1 MDSSVFAFVQGY
13 LPDSVSDLLQEYAF
27 RDGAPLQL
35 FSAALAQQAARAAD
49 AVSPYTA
56 PLTAR
61 ATSSF
66 VTMVTP
72 VLDRIARAAY
82 NAPDVVV
89 LLLVVVMA
97 VLAIQVLS
105 LLRRLVAW
113 WTRLLFR
120 LLFWSGVVLVLA
132 AVWQRGPLQSAQDA
146 AAIAGRLYGY
156 ASFVGD
162 IWRAEYNKYQQQQVQ
177 AQAAN
182 GGGTGGGSGA
192 AAASAASASAHAASI
207 AAAAAARRIYKHDPR
222 GAAGTGRPYTR
233 T

>member
-1 MDSSVFAFVQGY
+1 MEHTAFAFLQGF
-13 LPDSVSDLLQEYAF
+13 LPDSLSSLLQEYAL
-27 RDGAPLQL
+27 RDGAPLQIW
-35 FSAALAQQAARAAD
+35 SSALATQAARAAD

-56 PLTAR
+56 PLTAK
-61 ATSSF
+61 ATSTF
-66 VTMVTP
+66 ATMVTP

-89 LLLVVVMA
+89 LLLVVVFA
-97 VLAIQVLS
+97 VLFIQVLS

-113 WTRLLFR
+113 WTRMLFR
-120 LLFWSGVVLVLA
+120 LMFLSGVVLVLA

-146 AAIAGRLYGY
+146 AAIVGRLYGY

-182 GGGTGGGSGA
+182 GGTGTAAGA
-192 AAASAASASAHAASI
+192 AASASASAAAY
-207 AAAAAARRIYKHDPR
+207 AAAAASRRIYQRDAPN
-222 GAAGTGRPYTR
+222 AAGTGRPYTR
-233 T
+233 A

>member
-1 MDSSVFAFVQGY
+1 MTFPHPPGY
-13 LPDSVSDLLQEYAF
+13 LPDSVSALLQEYAL

-35 FSAALAQQAARAAD
+35 WSSALAHQAARAAD

-61 ATSSF
+61 ATASF
-66 VTMVTP
+66 ATMVTP

-82 NAPDVVV
+82 NAPDIVV
-89 LLLVVVMA
+89 LLLVVVFA
-97 VLAIQVLS
+97 VLVLQVLS

-120 LLFWSGVVLVLA
+120 LVFWSGVVLVLA

-146 AAIAGRLYGY
+146 AAIVGRLYGY

-182 GGGTGGGSGA
+182 GGGGGGGGG
-192 AAASAASASAHAASI
+192 AASASASAAAI
-207 AAAAAARRIYKHDPR
+207 AAAAASRRIYRRDAP

-233 T
+233 A

>member
-1 MDSSVFAFVQGY
+1 MDSSAFAFVQGY
-13 LPDSVSDLLQEYAF
+13 LPDSVSSLVYEYAL

-35 FSAALAQQAARAAD
+35 WSRVLANQASRAAH

-56 PLTAR
+56 PLTAK

-66 VTMVTP
+66 ATMVTP

-89 LLLVVVMA
+89 LLFVVVLL
-97 VLAIQVLS
+97 VLMLQVLS
-105 LLRRLVAW
+105 LIRRLVAW
-113 WTRLLFR
+113 WTRMLFR
-120 LLFWSGVVLVLA
+120 LIFWSGVALVVA
-132 AVWQRGPLQSAQDA
+132 AVWQRGLAQSAEDA
-146 AAIAGRLYGY
+146 AAIVGRLYGY

-182 GGGTGGGSGA
+182 GGTGAGSGA
-192 AAASAASASAHAASI
+192 AAA
-207 AAAAAARRIYKHDPR
+207 AAAAAAASTTAARIHSQGGFRIYNR
-222 GAAGTGRPYTR
+222 G
-233 T
+233 